1 MEPTLYEKDLAVV
14 LAQDEYAL
22 GDVVAFRVEG
32 GIVIHRI
39 VGGDPQAG
47 YITRGDNREFPDMWR
62 PKPADI
68 VGRLV
73 LRLPGAGRWL
83 EWLREP
89 PAFSALASGLAAA
102 SLATAEPRPP
112 RRRGGRR
119 AGPGPVRPLPDLAWG
134 VLIVA
139 GLGVLAFGALAFFA
153 FRQPLRE
160 QVPVERAR
168 YEHSAAFSYV
178 VQVQP
183 SFLYPEGIF
192 GPVRPTPG
200 ARPPAVLPPSP
211 FGNRPQPPSGAAVFT
226 RLARRLELDV
236 DYALRSDLP
245 AELTGRY
252 WAVVE
257 VGSGPQG
264 WVRTLEAVPP
274 TEFQGGAASF
284 KVAVDFGQI
293 WSVIDAVE
301 RETEYRPGSYE
312 VRVVP
317 TIQVSGRV
325 GSEPVDDTFAPP
337 FTLRLDRARIILDG
351 ELVRSEPRAVTEV
364 AIREARLRLPGP
376 LAGAW
381 NPPVNEARTVGLAG
395 ALISLA
401 VGGAGRGGGVSR
413 PGAGRGGQDPS
424 PLRLSHRHR
433 QRRRPPGRAG
443 GPGGLHARPGQAG
456 RAAGA
461 SHPPP
466 GPALGGPPV
475 FHPHGRGGLRVRA
488 AGPGGLEGGP
498 VAAPFGGRP
507 DHPGSGVGLGGQSP
521 GGRRHPAGVRPP
533 GQP

>member
-1 MEPTLYEKDLAVV
+1 MRAGLFGVLALFGWFLFLRPGFLGGPAGYIIVSGPSMEPTLYEKDLAVV

-47 YITRGDNREFPDMWR
+47 YITRGDNRESPDMWR

-257 VGSGPQG
+257 VGSGAQG

-284 KVAVDFGQI
+284 KVSVDFGQI

-325 GSEPVDDTFAPP
+325 GSEPVDDTFSPP

-401 VGGAGRGGGVSR
+401 VGGLAGAVVFLGLGRGEVGRIQARYGSAIVTVSGADLREGQVVRVASMPDLVRLAERQGQVILHQALPSGDHRYFIPMDGVVYEYVL
-413 PGAGRGGQDPS
+413 P
-424 PLRLSHRHR
+424 
-433 QRRRPPGRAG
+433 
-443 GPGGLHARPGQAG
+443 AR
-456 RAAGA
+456 
-461 SHPPP
+461 
-466 GPALGGPPV
+466 
-475 FHPHGRGGLRVRA
+475 
-488 AGPGGLEGGP
+488 E
-498 VAAPFGGRP
+498 
-507 DHPGSGVGLGGQSP
+507 D
-521 GGRRHPAGVRPP
+521 
-533 GQP
+533 